1 MKESAGISART
12 VPASSAKVA
21 LAQSGCLLRM
31 ASSTH
36 VASEEGL
43 SYDEEGL
50 SYDKVSSHQAVTN
63 EDRGNNLF
71 RIP

>member
-1 MKESAGISART
+1 MATSA
-12 VPASSAKVA
+12 
-21 LAQSGCLLRM
+21 
-31 ASSTH
+31 H

-71 RIP
+71 RIR